1 LRARKADRADK
12 INVDNVDSLE
22 YADLLAMMSLTDKAE
37 TIDLLHS
44 DHGTDTVRK
53 MMNILKNKNT

>member
-1 LRARKADRADK
+1 LRARKTAGADK
-12 INVDNVDSLE
+12 INVDNVDGVA
-22 YADLLAMMSLTDKAE
+22 YADFLAMMSLTDKAE

-44 DHGTDTVRK
+44 DHGTDTVRE